1 MAEKIDLNT
10 AIKEIVSSP
19 IIRVDRESFLRTA
32 LSHHFDEDTVQRA
45 IEISP
50 AYAGITVDEIK
61 KISDATINLEAS
73 KTTALS
79 FAAGIPGGL
88 AMIGTIPA
96 DIAQYLIHIFVVVQK
111 LIYLYGWPDLLDESG
126 QMDDGTAAILIQFI
140 GVMYGVKES
149 VHAIN
154 VFSKRLAR
162 QLAKEVAEEAAEQAL
177 QKATGLAVKQ
187 ATGQAVKKAVEN
199 TAEKAISKTIIRNT
213 LKYGADISVEK
224 TIKQTAVSTGTKT
237 LVKKGAIKAIPL
249 IGGFI
254 SGTLTYASFYPMAR
268 RFRNYLAGLKQA
280 KVIDKN
286 ADSSSNREPACE
298 C

>member
-10 AIKEIVSSP
+10 AIKEIASSP
-19 IIRVDRESFLRTA
+19 IIRVDRDSFLRTA
-32 LSHHFDEDTVQRA
+32 LSHHFDEDTVQKA

-61 KISDATINLEAS
+61 KISDATINLETS

-126 QMDDGTAAILIQFI
+126 QMDDGTSAILIQFI

-154 VFSKRLAR
+154 AFSKSLAK
-162 QLAKEVAEEAAEQAL
+162 QLAKEVAEEAAEQTL
-177 QKATGLAVKQ
+177 QKAA
-187 ATGQAVKKAVEN
+187 GQAVRKAVEN

-213 LKYGADISVEK
+213 LKFSADISVEK
-224 TIKQTAVSTGTKT
+224 TIKQTAVSAGTKI
-237 LVKKGAIKAIPL
+237 LVKKGAIKAIPF
-249 IGGFI
+249 IGGLI
-254 SGTLTYASFYPMAR
+254 SGSLTYASFYPMAR
-268 RFRNYLAGLKQA
+268 RFRNYLSGLKQA

-286 ADSSSNREPACE
+286 ANSSANREPACE